1 VARVTGGLALVAVMA
16 CLATD
21 APAAEPTPP
30 QALFRKSL
38 LSDART
44 TGAVKR
50 LLRTGAGFV
59 DAHVAFSDL
68 TGDGKADAVVVV
80 RSPGAAGAVAVY
92 LFSTDGAPRDSNA
105 TSDLRVVFRSQE
117 LYRATTLV
125 RPGALVVRTPIFAQD
140 EDLCCA
146 SKLLERDYRW
156 DAKHRTFTRTDLRE
170 IKIG

>member
-105 TSDLRVVFRSQE
+105 TSDLRVV
-117 LYRATTLV
+117 
-125 RPGALVVRTPIFAQD
+125 RTPIFAQD